1 MLLNFSCPFFTTCFF
16 YSPPGNIMDV
26 SNFRCTNQRE
36 TEVDLVWEY
45 PELRL
50 PFTNVTYDLTWI
62 PNSGKS
68 NYTTGNHTTISN
80 LTSGQVYKFKLY
92 FTFFDGKRRK
102 TYTHQPSVTVRTSK
116 FTAFLYLFIFQRL
129 KQIYRISTFWTY
141 DFYEPMSIK
150 MSDYPFSFGIS
161 YKYADR

>member
-26 SNFRCTNQRE
+26 SNFRWTNQRE
-36 TEVDLVWEY
+36 TEVDLAWEN

-68 NYTTGNHTTISN
+68 NSTTGNHTTISN

-92 FTFFDGKRRK
+92 FNLFDGERWIR
-102 TYTHQPSVTVRTSK
+102 YTHTPSVTVRTST
-116 FTAFLYLFIFQRL
+116 FTAFLLLFIFQL
-129 KQIYRISTFWTY
+129 IYNIY
-141 DFYEPMSIK
+141 C
-150 MSDYPFSFGIS
+150 
-161 YKYADR
+161 